1 MTSESILILILV
13 LFFLV
18 AGLVLLLSGQGEEK
32 GYYEALSRKRDL
44 REFVTHN
51 PERPEPGALRLGG
64 WISLAVGMLILI
76 IWLWAQTGS

>member
-1 MTSESILILILV
+1 MAGESVLILILV

-18 AGLVLLLSGQGEEK
+18 AGVVLLTSGQGEEK
-32 GYYEALSRKRDL
+32 GYYEALSKKRDL

-64 WISLAVGMLILI
+64 WISIAVGLLILI
-76 IWLWAQTGS
+76 IWLWAQAGS